1 MVIIKAKGEYYYREL
16 QRLENESSISD
27 NEKVEIS
34 RKKLKYKDLDNDLV
48 KSFRS
53 MFNKGKY
60 CVIFLLRFLWI
71 I

>member
-16 QRLENESSISD
+16 QRLESEGALSD

-34 RKKLKYKDLDNDLV
+34 CKKLKYKDLDNDLV

-53 MFNKGKY
+53 MFNKGK
-60 CVIFLLRFLWI
+60 
-71 I
+71 